1 MFFFSVNWI
10 FMILI
15 IIHKN
20 PVFKKKG
27 RIYAEYS
34 IILSLS
40 NKRRFACLQ
49 SKRDNLHIS
58 ITDTFIIRF
67 NHFNKYYLSMI
78 LNCPLIFTHV
88 NIHYQVT
95 LVIQSYYCWFLTQ
108 LYIDIAAPTFTNP
121 EHTCR
126 NLILL
131 MCFAWNGPR
140 ITSRTL
146 PSMWQCSEKSILS
159 KQIKANIYLLHYF
172 EL

>member
-88 NIHYQVT
+88 NIYYQT
-95 LVIQSYYCWFLTQ
+95 PTVIQAYYRCFLMWRCV
-108 LYIDIAAPTFTNP
+108 DITMPNP
-121 EHTCR
+121 QY
-126 NLILL
+126 
-131 MCFAWNGPR
+131 NGT
-140 ITSRTL
+140 IVDVFYSKW
-146 PSMWQCSEKSILS
+146 SSQSISHQNQRRVL
-159 KQIKANIYLLHYF
+159 QN
-172 EL
+172 